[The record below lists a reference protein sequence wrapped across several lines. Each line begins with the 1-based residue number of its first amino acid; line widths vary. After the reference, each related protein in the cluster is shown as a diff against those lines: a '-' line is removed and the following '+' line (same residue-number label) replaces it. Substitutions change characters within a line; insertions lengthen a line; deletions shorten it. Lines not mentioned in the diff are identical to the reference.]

1 MYDPSNAGRQLAER
15 VAPILGLWHPLKQ
28 LMLLLWRRFA
38 HSFFAPYLHNLIPGS
53 RYHEKPQLVKLHSL
67 FTFLRLAYPTVH
79 CFAYVT
85 NEPFVDRGRST
96 VCRKPYRHLRVL
108 HRFGT
113 LSLNTLM
120 SWFL

>member
-53 RYHEKPQLVKLHSL
+53 RHHEKPQLVKLHSL
-67 FTFLRLAYPTVH
+67 FTFLRLAYPTVQPALH
-79 CFAYVT
+79 MLRT
-85 NEPFVDRGRST
+85 NPSLTEAGRQFVENLIDIFEF
-96 VCRKPYRHLRVL
+96 YIVL
-108 HRFGT
+108 V
-113 LSLNTLM
+113 LCLCIL
-120 SWFL
+120 